1 MAVKNIS
8 KKIVSVDTKLLKNEG
23 NLIDID
29 GDISSYNVLKESI
42 KTDGFLEPILIDE
55 NRKIIDGHRRLK
67 VAEELDL
74 QTISAIIIYENMSD
88 KKIKKL
94 KCVLHQSSRKQS
106 YIDEIEL
113 LLCQNEVHDGEVVFS
128 KHMAEI
134 LNCTHR
140 SVETKV
146 KDAKLFRLKD
156 DKTKEFIFSLNR
168 NHKLDDD
175 ANKSLISFN
184 DEEINTLQEKIET
197 AQELDKKQI
206 KTFINEI
213 ISASNKVKRHEKINK
228 NIEKITKSSDEKI
241 SEASLNEIDDI
252 FDSNEDEEQVYFKDF
267 KKLLQ
272 YEIKQHFNIELDDAD
287 KKSALEL
294 QSVYTTN
301 FKEEIELI
309 ISLLNK

>member
-8 KKIVSVDTKLLKNEG
+8 EKVVSVDTKLLKNEG
-23 NLIDID
+23 NLIDIH
-29 GDISSYNVLKESI
+29 GDNFSYNVLNESI
-42 KTDGFLEPILIDE
+42 KNHGFIKPILIDE
-55 NRKIIDGHRRLK
+55 NKKIIDGHRRLK
-67 VAEELDL
+67 VALEQNL
-74 QTISAIIIYENMSD
+74 QTIQAIIIHENMSD

-113 LLCQNEVHDGEVVFS
+113 LLCQNEVYDGEVVFS

-168 NHKLDDD
+168 NRKLDDD

-184 DEEINTLQEKIET
+184 DEEINILQEKIET
-197 AQELDKKQI
+197 AKELDKKQI

-213 ISASNKVKRHEKINK
+213 ISASKKVKRHEKINK
-228 NIEKITKSSDEKI
+228 NIENIAKSSDEKI

-252 FDSNEDEEQVYFKDF
+252 FDSNDDEEQVYFKDF

-272 YEIKQHFNIELDDAD
+272 YEIKQHFNIKLDDAD